1 MNIMFDV
8 GANWGT
14 DSLDFIRNNN
24 DWVCFA
30 FEPTPQL
37 FAHLVNAS
45 AGFKDRYF
53 VYPYAISDFVGKAN
67 FNVAGQSDWGCS
79 SLLNFIPDTN
89 LFWKDRYDFKV
100 TDTLEVDAI
109 RLDTFIK
116 FLNIEFIDYFH
127 CDVQGMD
134 LTALESFGNYI
145 SIVKEGQ
152 IEVSNKKDVL
162 YTNSNNYVEDA
173 IIFLEK
179 HNFSIKGIYP
189 NDIHNNEANLVF
201 INKLHNTV

>member
-1 MNIMFDV
+1 MKIMFDV
-8 GANWGT
+8 GC
-14 DSLDFIRNNN
+14 NNGSSSEYYVN
-24 DWVCFA
+24 SNYQVYA
-30 FEPTPQL
+30 FEPTPKLCNDLKHKFINNPNFILIQ
-37 FAHLVNAS
+37 
-45 AGFKDRYF
+45 K
-53 VYPYAISDFVGKAN
+53 AISTIEGKVN

-116 FLNIEFIDYFH
+116 FLNIKFIDYFH

-201 INKLHNTV
+201 VNKLHNTV